1 MADTLTGDEGL
12 DLPEMQAPPA
22 DPLALVVRWL
32 EAAEARGVREPRA
45 ATLATT
51 DGVRVSSRTVF
62 VRDVGDG
69 RVVVGTH
76 TGSRKGRDLARVP
89 YASLTFY
96 WRETLQQVTIAGPVT
111 RLDDD
116 AADALFTRRTREAQ
130 AAAVVSRQGEPLV
143 DEQELRDRLERLV
156 AADGDIARPADWTGY
171 AITPDRVELWHGRQD
186 RLHRRLAYEA
196 TPQGWSVHRLQP

>member
-1 MADTLTGDEGL
+1 MTDSLTGDETL
-12 DLPEMQAPPA
+12 ELPEMLAPPA
-22 DPLALVVRWL
+22 DPMPLVLRWL
-32 EAAEARGVREPRA
+32 AAAEAAGVREPRA

-62 VRDVGDG
+62 VRDVGSG

-76 TGSRKGRDLARVP
+76 TRSRKARDLAAVP

-96 WRETLQQVTIAGPVT
+96 WRETLQQVTLAGPVT
-111 RLDDD
+111 QLPDDD
-116 AADALFTRRTREAQ
+116 ADALFTRRTREAQ

-143 DEQELRDRLERLV
+143 DEQELRDRLGRLV
-156 AADGDIARPADWTGY
+156 AADGEIGRPPDWTGY
-171 AITPDRVELWHGRQD
+171 AITPDRVELWHGRRD

-196 TPQGWSVHRLQP
+196 TADGWAVQRLQP